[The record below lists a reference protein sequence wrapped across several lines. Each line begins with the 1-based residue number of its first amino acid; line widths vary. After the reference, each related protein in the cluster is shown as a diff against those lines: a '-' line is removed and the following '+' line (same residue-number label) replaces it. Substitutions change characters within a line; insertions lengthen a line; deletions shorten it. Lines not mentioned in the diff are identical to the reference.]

1 MLRALRH
8 ERRGHWPSEKA
19 RDTVTLAYDDR
30 HRRRLRLESDAGE
43 PFLLDLAETGVLE
56 EGDGL
61 ALSDGSWLAVK
72 AKPEPLIEVTA
83 ADATE
88 LARLAWHLGNRHLP
102 VEIDGARLLIRD
114 DHVIAAMLEALG
126 AHLRHIEA
134 PFSPERGAY
143 HAAAQH
149 HHDH

>member
-8 ERRGHWPSEKA
+8 ERRDHWPSEKA

-102 VEIDGARLLIRD
+102 VEIDGARLLIRE

>member
-8 ERRGHWPSEKA
+8 ERNGHWPIDAS
-19 RDTVTLAYDDR
+19 RGTVTLAYDDR

-43 PFLLDLAETGVLE
+43 PFLLDLPETGVLE

-102 VEIDGARLLIRD
+102 VEIDGARLLIRE

-126 AHLRHIEA
+126 ARLRYIEA